1 MDTLTHETSSVS
13 ASACKSFE
21 RKNVMPFLEKRYEQ
35 ISREIVEFPL
45 DIMAELINND
55 VGSEKALAA
64 VKAAK
69 DHADKRSTRF
79 VFALQDGEVVLDTF
93 KPVDSHG
100 ATFRKQIHDNIFL
113 RKVGWDALESPC
125 PEFFTERKKSGTTGK
140 YELYSAIR
148 AGRDP
153 EHAIGII
160 RASQPDPLGL
170 N

>member
-1 MDTLTHETSSVS
+1 MENNMSPQP
-13 ASACKSFE
+13 ASACKSFD
-21 RKNVMPFLEKRYEQ
+21 RKDVMPFLEKRYEK
-35 ISREIVEFPL
+35 ISREIEEFPL
-45 DIMAELINND
+45 EIIAELIKND

-79 VFALQDGEVVLDTF
+79 VFAHQDGEVVLDTF
-93 KPVDSHG
+93 RPVEFH
-100 ATFRKQIHDNIFL
+100 AAPFRKQIHDNLFL

-125 PEFFTERKKSGTTGK
+125 PEFFTERKKSRTTGK
-140 YELYSAIR
+140 HELYSAIR
-148 AGRDP
+148 LGRDC
-153 EHAIGII
+153 EHARGII